1 MWNVG
6 LHSLG
11 LLNIG
16 FVGLGES
23 IGMQLESTF
32 VGLGKYTA
40 IAIRNCTLTK
50 WTLLKWGYF
59 DWR

>member
-6 LHSLG
+6 LPSLG

-23 IGMQLESTF
+23 IGTQLESTF

-50 WTLLKWGYF
+50 
-59 DWR
+59 